1 MNIYQINRKLMPA
14 SSVCRIGKRR
24 LKLDVAWPGGD
35 KHISRDDDLSEVIE
49 KYAEDHGCI
58 ALCYSPKFPDE
69 LIWHETTRF
78 SYAERM
84 PSNRSYTSIM
94 EIGLSVNDTPNARG
108 RHNAASPAWVLKQRL
123 GATPFL
129 YLLTPVRGCSVEDAI
144 VVFHGAD
151 NEPGTPEKNRTTHD
165 ILVDGK
171 RTSPPP
177 LPSLKMFLET
187 WLPIGIDGP
196 GQIDATT
203 SADFHIAAPEG
214 ATVHLEATAGIINRS
229 QARNGQRFTLDTRGL
244 DAGDHIEIR
253 AGYKFWSGVSSKTI
267 VLI

>member
-1 MNIYQINRKLMPA
+1 MNIFQINRKLMPA
-14 SSVCRIGKRR
+14 SSVCRIGKGR
-24 LKLDVAWPGGD
+24 LKLDVTWRGGE
-35 KHISRDDDLSEVIE
+35 KQLSRDDDLGEIIG

-58 ALCYSPKFPDE
+58 ALCYSPKFPGE

-78 SYAERM
+78 SYAERIS
-84 PSNRSYTSIM
+84 SNRSYTSIM
-94 EIGLSVNDTPNARG
+94 EIGMSVNDTPNARG
-108 RHNAASPAWVLKQRL
+108 RHNAASPAWVLKQRI

-129 YLLTPVRGCSVEDAI
+129 YLLTPVRGCPVEDAI

-151 NEPGTPEKNRTTHD
+151 NVPGTPDKNRTTHE

-177 LPSLKMFLET
+177 LPSLKMFLES
-187 WLPIGIDGP
+187 WLPIDIVGP
-196 GQIDATT
+196 DQVDATT
-203 SADFHIAAPEG
+203 SAEFSLAAPEG

-244 DAGDHIEIR
+244 EAGDEIEIR

-267 VLI
+267 VLT